1 MPEEFIKL
9 VKKETATKEETIAL
23 AKKIC
28 EDLDANNTG
37 ALDIAEFDLM
47 QQALA

>member
-1 MPEEFIKL
+1 M
-9 VKKETATKEETIAL
+9 VKRETTTKEETIAL

-28 EDLDANNTG
+28 EDLDVNNTG

-47 QQALA
+47 